1 MVSAKAVRIARDALS
16 RFHNGREVL
25 SPDRLDKAFGAD
37 METLMRMQSTY
48 DIAQARQPQGR
59 SASSA
64 FRRLPAMTRSPDFGK
79 MAIGPILQAIQGM

>member
-48 DIAQARQPQGR
+48 DIAQARQPQGEISVIR
-59 SASSA
+59 FQKASGHDPQPGL
-64 FRRLPAMTRSPDFGK
+64 R
-79 MAIGPILQAIQGM
+79 